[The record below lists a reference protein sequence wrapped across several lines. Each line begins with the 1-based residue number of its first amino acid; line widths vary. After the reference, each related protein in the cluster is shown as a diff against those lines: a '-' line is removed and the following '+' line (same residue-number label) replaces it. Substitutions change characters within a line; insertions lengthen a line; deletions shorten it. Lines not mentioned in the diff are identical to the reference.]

1 MGSFV
6 VCIHKNITMK
16 IYVVVLIIALF
27 DNYCASPIDVGNIMN
42 GIADAVRGK
51 QYDSPP
57 YTVVATFEDGSD
69 SFEERSYE
77 GGKNWACVNDA
88 TNGNRMFMTLFGYIS
103 GANDGNKEIA
113 MTVPVSTKW
122 TKQSDGS
129 HQKEMCFYLTEEY
142 QANPPQPTNSRV
154 YIVNRPAM
162 TVFSLKNGK

>member
-27 DNYCASPIDVGNIMN
+27 DNYCASPIDVGSIMN

-77 GGKNWACVNDA
+77 GGKNWACVNDSPRHQGVMVGMGQKDA
-88 TNGNRMFMTLFGYIS
+88 YVGDE
-103 GANDGNKEIA
+103 A
-113 MTVPVSTKW
+113 
-122 TKQSDGS
+122 QSKRG
-129 HQKEMCFYLTEEY
+129 
-142 QANPPQPTNSRV
+142 
-154 YIVNRPAM
+154 I
-162 TVFSLKNGK
+162 